1 MPEKA
6 ELKKNNYLH
15 MQFFIAEKLGM
26 TLVEIRNKM
35 SLEEMYGWNAYFNHK
50 AEEEEKA
57 YEKAKRKAQTR
68 KVR

>member
-1 MPEKA
+1 MA
-6 ELKKNNYLH
+6 GTHILT
-15 MQFFIAEKLGM
+15 I
-26 TLVEIRNKM
+26 
-35 SLEEMYGWNAYFNHK
+35 K

>member
-1 MPEKA
+1 
-6 ELKKNNYLH
+6 

-35 SLEEMYGWNAYFNHK
+35 SLEEMYGWTAYFNHQ

>member
-1 MPEKA
+1 
-6 ELKKNNYLH
+6 

-35 SLEEMYGWNAYFNHK
+35 SLEEMYGWTASFNDQ

>member
-1 MPEKA
+1 
-6 ELKKNNYLH
+6 

-26 TLVEIRNKM
+26 TLVELRGKM
-35 SLEEMYGWNAYFNHK
+35 SLQEMYGWNAYFSHK

-57 YEKAKRKAQTR
+57 YEDAKRRAQTR

>member
-1 MPEKA
+1 
-6 ELKKNNYLH
+6 

-57 YEKAKRKAQTR
+57 YEDEKKKAQYR
-68 KVR
+68 KLR